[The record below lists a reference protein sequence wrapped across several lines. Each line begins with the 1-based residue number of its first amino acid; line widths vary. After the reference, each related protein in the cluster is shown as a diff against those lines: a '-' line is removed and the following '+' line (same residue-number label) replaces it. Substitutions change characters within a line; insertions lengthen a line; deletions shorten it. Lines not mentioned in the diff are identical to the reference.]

1 MGGVIVIPA
10 CACQRFPLIMAARR
24 KLARHRPRH
33 AGLQIPQLMT
43 TLPQPANSNVSV
55 FLSLFLSFFLSPTRS
70 PLLRRGSRGG
80 GGGGEMRGGK
90 STEGMRKDVGREG
103 RMKMRTEE
111 TCGERG

>member
-24 KLARHRPRH
+24 KLARPRPRH

-43 TLPQPANSNVSV
+43 TQPQPANSNVSV
-55 FLSLFLSFFLSPTRS
+55 FLSLSLFFFYPRLVLRS
-70 PLLRRGSRGG
+70 SDVGVEVE

>member
-24 KLARHRPRH
+24 KLARRRPRH

-55 FLSLFLSFFLSPTRS
+55 FLSFYPRLVLRS
-70 PLLRRGSRGG
+70 S
-80 GGGGEMRGGK
+80 
-90 STEGMRKDVGREG
+90 DVGVEVEG
-103 RMKMRTEE
+103 VA
-111 TCGERG
+111 ER

>member
-1 MGGVIVIPA
+1 MGGVIGIPA

-55 FLSLFLSFFLSPTRS
+55 FLPFYPRLVLRS
-70 PLLRRGSRGG
+70 SDVGVEVGVGG
-80 GGGGEMRGGK
+80 GGGRG
-90 STEGMRKDVGREG
+90 VA
-103 RMKMRTEE
+103 
-111 TCGERG
+111 ER